1 MSDDPKRQTIVPAG
15 QSVAVRAPTSA
26 SMLVG
31 APVVRELLAFV
42 IADETYALPLR
53 SVREILKVPPITGV
67 PRAPADV
74 LGIIS
79 VRGRITTVRDL
90 RRVLKMPE
98 GPTEKHTRVLLVEAG
113 DDEVIGLLVDR
124 VLQVYRLDEDEVEL
138 AAVVGGDM
146 SEHVMGVGRPRATT
160 KRDEDGDAALGTED
174 ILVLLDPGPLLRRS

>member
-1 MSDDPKRQTIVPAG
+1 VSDDRKRQTMIPAA
-15 QSVAVRAPTSA
+15 QSVAVRAATSA
-26 SMLVG
+26 SMLA

-67 PRAPADV
+67 PRAPGDV

-90 RRVLKMPE
+90 RRLIKMPE
-98 GPTEKHTRVLLVEAG
+98 GPTDKHTRVLLVEAG

-146 SEHVMGVGRPRATT
+146 SEHVMGVGRPRSV
-160 KRDEDGDAALGTED
+160 KKDDEEDAEENED

>member
-1 MSDDPKRQTIVPAG
+1 MSDDPKRQTMIPASG
-15 QSVAVRAPTSA
+15 SVAVRATST
-26 SMLVG
+26 SMLA

-53 SVREILKVPPITGV
+53 SIREILKVPPITGV
-67 PRAPADV
+67 PRAPKDV

-90 RRVLKMPE
+90 RRLLRMPE
-98 GPTEKHTRVLLVEAG
+98 APVDKHTRVLLVEAS
-113 DDEVIGLLVDR
+113 DEEVIGLLVDR

-146 SEHVMGVGRPRATT
+146 SEHVMGVGRPRRAV
-160 KRDEDGDAALGTED
+160 RGTEEEPEED
-174 ILVLLDPGPLLRRS
+174 EEILVLLDPGPLLRRS

>member
-1 MSDDPKRQTIVPAG
+1 MSDDPKRQTIVPASG
-15 QSVAVRAPTSA
+15 SAAVRAPTSA
-26 SMLVG
+26 SMLAV
-31 APVVRELLAFV
+31 PIVRELLAFV

-53 SVREILKVPPITGV
+53 SIREILKVPPITGV
-67 PRAPADV
+67 PRAPKDV

-90 RRVLKMPE
+90 RRLLKMPE
-98 GPTEKHTRVLLVEAG
+98 SATDKHTRVLLVEAP

-146 SEHVMGVGRPRATT
+146 SEHVMGVGRPR
-160 KRDEDGDAALGTED
+160 RSIRGSEEEQDEGNEE

>member
-1 MSDDPKRQTIVPAG
+1 MSDDPKRQTMIPASG
-15 QSVAVRAPTSA
+15 SVAVRAPTSA
-26 SMLVG
+26 SMLAGV
-31 APVVRELLAFV
+31 PIVRELLAFV

-53 SVREILKVPPITGV
+53 SIREILKVPPITGV
-67 PRAPADV
+67 PRAPKDV

-90 RRVLKMPE
+90 RRLLKMPE
-98 GPTEKHTRVLLVEAG
+98 SATDKHTRVLLVEAP

-146 SEHVMGVGRPRATT
+146 SEHVMGVGRPRRSVRGAS
-160 KRDEDGDAALGTED
+160 DEDEEEGNEE
-174 ILVLLDPGPLLRRS
+174 ILVLLDPGPLLRRT